1 MNVEISVHS
10 DGNVSRLVQGQRFN
24 SPVRNS
30 VSVQQVMDSI
40 LESPKAGA
48 TMVSSILHEMEQRIL
63 SIQVALE
70 AQKSAFDTQKTAYDD
85 MKASL
90 EKLVTRAEK
99 DLADARTDHLMDIQ
113 KLNVRR
119 VLEFAERDISRRLG
133 ISDTLQRFDIW
144 RQILTNRGNAPMN
157 QKVLKCVGQDATQAA
172 DMIARI
178 YKKCNREVHSPAGR
192 DIAILKS
199 EFTPDELCVVTAV
212 LSSQQYRFTIV

>member
-1 MNVEISVHS
+1 
-10 DGNVSRLVQGQRFN
+10 
-24 SPVRNS
+24 
-30 VSVQQVMDSI
+30 MDSI

-70 AQKSAFDTQKTAYDD
+70 AQKSACDAQKSAFDTQKTAYDD
-85 MKASL
+85 MKAYL

-99 DLADARTDHLMDIQ
+99 DLAYARTDHLMDIQ

-119 VLEFAERDISRRLG
+119 VLEFAERDLSRRLG
-133 ISDTLQRFDIW
+133 ISDTLPRFDIW

-178 YKKCNREVHSPAGR
+178 HKKCNREVHSPAGR

>member
-1 MNVEISVHS
+1 
-10 DGNVSRLVQGQRFN
+10 
-24 SPVRNS
+24 
-30 VSVQQVMDSI
+30 
-40 LESPKAGA
+40 
-48 TMVSSILHEMEQRIL
+48 MVSSILHEMEQRIL

-85 MKASL
+85 MKAYL

-119 VLEFAERDISRRLG
+119 VLEFAERDLSRRLG
-133 ISDTLQRFDIW
+133 ISDTLPRFDIW

-212 LSSQQYRFTIV
+212 LSSQQYRFTTIV